1 MLTDESPMPFGM
13 HKEKGFKM
21 IDVPAKYLLWLY
33 DNNKCTSQV
42 KDYIVE
48 NLDVIKLEAFNEK
61 DKLR

>member
-1 MLTDESPMPFGM
+1 MLTDESLMPFGM
-13 HKEKGFKM
+13 HKGTKM
-21 IDVPAKYLLWLY
+21 ANVPAKYLLFLY

-48 NLDVIKLEAFNEK
+48 NEDVLRLEVFNEK

>member
-1 MLTDESPMPFGM
+1 MLTDESLMPFGM
-13 HKEKGFKM
+13 HKGTKM
-21 IDVPAKYLLWLY
+21 ANVPAKYLLFLY

-48 NLDVIKLEAFNEK
+48 NLDVLKLEVFNEK